1 MPETRTIT
9 VLAPH
14 LSSCLC
20 QDTQSAHKIYRVPTG
35 FKLLKYHSCSGLFV
49 RILDHSRSTS
59 FSDLWKSCKIT
70 DIPPSFVCVS
80 VCVQS
85 CLTLCNPVD
94 VASQAPLSME
104 FPRREYWSGLPCR
117 PPGGL
122 PDPGVEPAFPTQE
135 WNPRLLHWQTGS
147 LPLRHLGSPLL
158 PLVTAAFYIV
168 LCSIVVKLRVGHSDF
183 NSVCEIGVFCFVK

>member
-70 DIPPSFVCVS
+70 DIPPSFVCVR

-122 PDPGVEPAFPTQE
+122 PDPGVEPASPALADGFFTTATPGQSPPSFS
-135 WNPRLLHWQTGS
+135 NCCFLYRIVFYSCKVKSRSFRL
-147 LPLRHLGSPLL
+147 
-158 PLVTAAFYIV
+158 
-168 LCSIVVKLRVGHSDF
+168 
-183 NSVCEIGVFCFVK
+183 